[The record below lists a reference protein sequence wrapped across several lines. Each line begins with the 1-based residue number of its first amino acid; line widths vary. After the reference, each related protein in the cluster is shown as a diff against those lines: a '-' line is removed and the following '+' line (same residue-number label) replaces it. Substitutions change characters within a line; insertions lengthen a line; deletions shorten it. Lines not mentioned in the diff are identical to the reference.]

1 MTDGIT
7 TIGLAG
13 AIGAGKTTVARILA
27 SLGCEISDSDADARA
42 ALGRKDVRQA
52 LVEWWGESIL
62 DDKNKIDRRKVAEI
76 VFEQPEQRKRLEAFI
91 HPKLHEIRAER
102 RRDAARA
109 AAPAFVIDAPL
120 LFEAGVDEE
129 CDAVLFVDAPR
140 EVRLERVRTDRG
152 WSEAELDRR
161 EAAQMDIEEKKS
173 RSSAVVVNDV
183 TLTEL
188 RARVSKILEK
198 LVAKAR
204 SDDSGG

>member
-13 AIGAGKTTVARILA
+13 AIGAGKTTVAKILS

-42 ALGRKDVRQA
+42 ALDRKDVRQQ
-52 LVEWWGESIL
+52 LVEWWGEDIL

-76 VFEQPEQRKRLEAFI
+76 VFEQPEQRKRLEGFI
-91 HPKLHEIRAER
+91 HPKLHDIRAER
-102 RRDAARA
+102 RRDASRA

-140 EVRLERVRTDRG
+140 EVRLGRVKTDRG

-161 EAAQMDIEEKKS
+161 EAAQMDIDEKKS
-173 RSSAVVVNDV
+173 RSTAVVVNDV

-188 RARVSKILEK
+188 RARVSKVLEK

-204 SDDSGG
+204 ADDAGG